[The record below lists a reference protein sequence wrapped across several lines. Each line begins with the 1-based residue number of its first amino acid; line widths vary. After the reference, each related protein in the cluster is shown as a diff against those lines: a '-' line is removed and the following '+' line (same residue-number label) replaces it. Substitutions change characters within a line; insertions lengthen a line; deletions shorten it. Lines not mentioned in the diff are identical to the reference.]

1 MAQASVPVLNYA
13 GITIPQRPA
22 FNARRA
28 WAWKGDHLF
37 RVYLTQTHLFL
48 IRIGGARNNAVAHQ
62 GGLLGMLIAH
72 YMNKAAKKKEQK
84 RVLENENKPLEQMMA
99 EHKRN
104 HVIAVADISDPA
116 IEKGGFWSA
125 GQTKLTFNLSSEKK
139 RVQCVLESVD
149 DVRDALRT
157 LPGLLPHLRVA
168 VQFNEKKKRF
178 DKLKA

>member
-1 MAQASVPVLNYA
+1 MSQATVPVLNYA

-48 IRIGGARNNAVAHQ
+48 VRIGGARNNAVAHQ

-72 YMNKAAKKKEQK
+72 FMNKAAKKKELK
-84 RVLENENKPLEQMMA
+84 RVLENENKPLEQLMG

-104 HVIAVADISDPA
+104 HVIAVADVSDPA

-125 GQTKLTFNLSSEKK
+125 GQTKLTFNLTGEKK
-139 RVQCVLESVD
+139 RVQCVLETVD
-149 DVRDALRT
+149 DVHDALRT
-157 LPGLLPHLRVA
+157 LPGLMPNLRVG
-168 VQFNEKKKRF
+168 VVFNEKKKRF
-178 DKLKA
+178 DKVKA